1 MAIRTPE
8 PRLPLEP
15 EEYPL
20 YQPPRRVGCSGI
32 TIVTLLAIGTFL
44 FLVWRVTPP
53 MAKNITDFPKS
64 LPILGPLLDDDDDS
78 ETEAGAANFPT
89 QTAEALASPVDPA
102 ATAATAVAVVAS
114 PTPAPTNTPVPEYV
128 RIANT
133 GGQGVRLR
141 KEPRQDAD
149 FDVVLREGEVVQI
162 IGPDTPAANDASI
175 VWRNILRASDGQQ
188 GYIQKRY
195 LEAAPGP
202 NP

>member
-53 MAKNITDFPKS
+53 MAKAITDFPKS
-64 LPILGPLLDDDDDS
+64 IPILGPLLDDSDD
-78 ETEAGAANFPT
+78 EIEPGAATFPT

-102 ATAATAVAVVAS
+102 AAATAVTVVAS
-114 PTPAPTNTPVPEYV
+114 PTVAPTSTPVPEYV

-141 KEPRQDAD
+141 KEPRQNAE
-149 FDVVLREGEVVQI
+149 FEVVLREGEVIQI
-162 IGPDTPAANDASI
+162 IGPDTPDPNDANI
-175 VWRNILRASDGQQ
+175 VWRNVLKASDGQQ

>member
-32 TIVTLLAIGTFL
+32 TIVTLLAIVAFL

-53 MAKNITDFPKS
+53 MAKAITDFPKT
-64 LPILGPLLDDDDDS
+64 LPIVGGLFADDTDS
-78 ETEAGAANFPT
+78 TDVITGTFPT
-89 QTAEALASPVDPA
+89 QTAQALASPAAFA
-102 ATAATAVAVVAS
+102 ATATPQT
-114 PTPAPTNTPVPEYV
+114 PTPVPTSTPVPEYV
-128 RIANT
+128 QVANT

-141 KEPRQDAD
+141 KEPRQNAE
-149 FDVVLREGEVVQI
+149 FEVVAKEGTVFQV
-162 IGPDTPAANDASI
+162 IGPDTPDPNDPQQA
-175 VWRNILRASDGQQ
+175 WRHVRLPNDGRE
-188 GYIQKRY
+188 GYVLKRY
-195 LEAAPGP
+195 LAPHTGP

>member
-32 TIVTLLAIGTFL
+32 TIVTPLAIWTFL

-53 MAKNITDFPKS
+53 MAKAITDFPKS
-64 LPILGPLLDDDDDS
+64 IPILGPLLDDSD
-78 ETEAGAANFPT
+78 EEPEAGAATFPT

-102 ATAATAVAVVAS
+102 ATAVAAAAS
-114 PTPAPTNTPVPEYV
+114 PTVAPTSTPVPEYV

-141 KEPRQDAD
+141 KEPRQNAE
-149 FDVVLREGEVVQI
+149 FDVVLREGEVIQI
-162 IGPDTPAANDASI
+162 IGPDTPDTNDASI
-175 VWRNILRASDGQQ
+175 VWRNILRASDSEQ

>member
-53 MAKNITDFPKS
+53 MAKAITDFPKS
-64 LPILGPLLDDDDDS
+64 IPILGPLLDDND
-78 ETEAGAANFPT
+78 EEPEAGAATFPT
-89 QTAEALASPVDPA
+89 QTAEALASPVI
-102 ATAATAVAVVAS
+102 TETAVVVAAVS

-128 RIANT
+128 RVANT

-141 KEPRQDAD
+141 KEPRQNAE
-149 FDVVLREGEVVQI
+149 FDVVLVEGEVIQI
-162 IGPDTPAANDASI
+162 IGPDTPDANDASI
-175 VWRNILRASDGQQ
+175 VWRNILRARDGQQ
-188 GYIQKRY
+188 GYIQRRY

>member
-32 TIVTLLAIGTFL
+32 TVVTLLAIAAFI

-53 MAKNITDFPKS
+53 MAKAITDFPKT
-64 LPILGPLLDDDDDS
+64 LPIIDGLFADDKS
-78 ETEAGAANFPT
+78 SPEAGPGSFPT
-89 QTAEALASPVDPA
+89 QTAQALASP
-102 ATAATAVAVVAS
+102 ATSATTTTPQT
-114 PTPAPTNTPVPEYV
+114 PTPVPTNTPVPEYV
-128 RIANT
+128 QVANT

-141 KEPRQDAD
+141 KEPRQNAE
-149 FDVVLREGEVVQI
+149 FEVVAKEGTVFQI
-162 IGPDTPAANDASI
+162 IGPDTPDENDPQQ
-175 VWRNILRASDGQQ
+175 VWRHVILPNDGRQ
-188 GYIQKRY
+188 GYVMKRY
-195 LEAAPGP
+195 LAPAAGP

>member
-32 TIVTLLAIGTFL
+32 TIVTLLAIGAFL

-53 MAKNITDFPKS
+53 MAKAITDFPKT
-64 LPILGPLLDDDDDS
+64 LPIVGGLFVDDD
-78 ETEAGAANFPT
+78 EVTAVGTATFPT
-89 QTAEALASPVDPA
+89 QTAQALASPA
-102 ATAATAVAVVAS
+102 ASVVTTPEP

-128 RIANT
+128 QVANT

-141 KEPRQDAD
+141 KEPRQNAE
-149 FDVVLREGEVVQI
+149 FEVVAREGTVFQI
-162 IGPDTPAANDASI
+162 IGPDTPDPNDPTQA
-175 VWRNILRASDGQQ
+175 WRNVVLPNDGRS
-188 GYIQKRY
+188 GYVLKRY
-195 LEAAPGP
+195 LVPHSGP

>member
-32 TIVTLLAIGTFL
+32 TIVTLLAIGAFL

-53 MAKNITDFPKS
+53 MAKAITDFPKT
-64 LPILGPLLDDDDDS
+64 LPIVGGLFADDDDV
-78 ETEAGAANFPT
+78 TAVGTATFPT
-89 QTAEALASPVDPA
+89 QTAEALASPAAVA
-102 ATAATAVAVVAS
+102 ATLTPTT

-128 RIANT
+128 QVANT

-141 KEPRQDAD
+141 KEPRQNAE
-149 FDVVLREGEVVQI
+149 FEVVAKEGTVFQV
-162 IGPDTPAANDASI
+162 IGPDTPDPVDPQQ
-175 VWRNILRASDGQQ
+175 VWRNVVLPNDGRA
-188 GYIQKRY
+188 GYVLKRY
-195 LEAAPGP
+195 LVPHTGP

>member
-32 TIVTLLAIGTFL
+32 TIVTLLAIAVFL

-53 MAKNITDFPKS
+53 MAKAITDFPKT
-64 LPILGPLLDDDDDS
+64 LPFFGTLFEDENDTTGVDGD
-78 ETEAGAANFPT
+78 NFPT
-89 QTAEALASPVDPA
+89 QTAQALASPEG
-102 ATAATAVAVVAS
+102 TASTAVAAES
-114 PTPAPTNTPVPEYV
+114 PIPAPTNTPVLEYV
-128 RIANT
+128 KVANT

-141 KEPRQDAD
+141 KEPRQNAE
-149 FDVVLREGEVVQI
+149 FEVVAREGTVFQI
-162 IGPDTPAANDASI
+162 IGPDTPDPTDSQI
-175 VWRNILRASDGQQ
+175 VWRNVILPNDGRQ
-188 GYIQKRY
+188 GYVQARY
-195 LEAAPGP
+195 LVPHSGP

>member
-32 TIVTLLAIGTFL
+32 TVVTLLAIGAFL

-53 MAKNITDFPKS
+53 MAKAITDFPKT
-64 LPILGPLLDDDDDS
+64 LPIVGTLFEEEDEDAD
-78 ETEAGAANFPT
+78 AGNASFPR
-89 QTAEALASPVDPA
+89 QTAEALASPADAA
-102 ATAATAVAVVAS
+102 ATVAAAS

-128 RIANT
+128 RVANT

-141 KEPRQDAD
+141 KEPRQNAE
-149 FDVVLREGEVVQI
+149 FEVVAREGTVFQI
-162 IGPDTPAANDASI
+162 IGPDTPDPADPEI
-175 VWRNILRASDGQQ
+175 VWRNVMLPNDGRQ
-188 GYIQKRY
+188 GYVQRRY

>member
-53 MAKNITDFPKS
+53 MAKAITDFPKS
-64 LPILGPLLDDDDDS
+64 IPILGPLLDDGDE
-78 ETEAGAANFPT
+78 ETEAGAATFPT
-89 QTAEALASPVDPA
+89 QTAEALASPVI
-102 ATAATAVAVVAS
+102 TETTAVVAAVS
-114 PTPAPTNTPVPEYV
+114 PTVAPTSTPVPEYV
-128 RIANT
+128 RVANT

-141 KEPRQDAD
+141 KEPRQNAE
-149 FDVVLREGEVVQI
+149 FEVVAREGTVFQI
-162 IGPDTPAANDASI
+162 IGPDTPDPTDSSI
-175 VWRNILRASDGQQ
+175 TWRNVVLPNDGRQ
-188 GYIQKRY
+188 GYVQKRY

>member
-32 TIVTLLAIGTFL
+32 TIVTLLAIGAFL

-53 MAKNITDFPKS
+53 MAKAITDFPKT
-64 LPILGPLLDDDDDS
+64 LPIVGGLFADDDD
-78 ETEAGAANFPT
+78 EVTAVGTATFPT
-89 QTAEALASPVDPA
+89 QTAQALASPAVSPA
-102 ATAATAVAVVAS
+102 TTPAT
-114 PTPAPTNTPVPEYV
+114 PTPAPTSTPVPEYV
-128 RIANT
+128 QVANT

-141 KEPRQDAD
+141 KEPRQNAE
-149 FDVVLREGEVVQI
+149 FEVVAKEGTVFQV
-162 IGPDTPAANDASI
+162 IGPDTPDENNPQD
-175 VWRNILRASDGQQ
+175 VWRNVVLPNDGRA
-188 GYIQKRY
+188 GYVLKRY
-195 LEAAPGP
+195 LAPHSGP

>member
-32 TIVTLLAIGTFL
+32 TVVTLLAIAAFL

-53 MAKNITDFPKS
+53 MAKAITDFPKS
-64 LPILGPLLDDDDDS
+64 LPIVGGLF
-78 ETEAGAANFPT
+78 TEDGNSTDVGGAGAGFPT
-89 QTAEALASPVDPA
+89 QTAEALASPA
-102 ATAATAVAVVAS
+102 ASAGTTTPQT
-114 PTPAPTNTPVPEYV
+114 PTPAPTTTPVPEYV
-128 RIANT
+128 KVANT

-141 KEPRQDAD
+141 KEPRQNAE
-149 FDVVLREGEVVQI
+149 FDVVAKEGTVFQI
-162 IGPDTPAANDASI
+162 IGPDTPDPNDTQQ
-175 VWRNILRASDGQQ
+175 VWRHVVLPNDGRQ
-188 GYIQKRY
+188 GYVLSRY
-195 LEAAPGP
+195 LVTHTGP

>member
-32 TIVTLLAIGTFL
+32 TIVTLLAIGAFL

-53 MAKNITDFPKS
+53 MAKAITDFPKT
-64 LPILGPLLDDDDDS
+64 LPIVGDLFADDDDVPAVG
-78 ETEAGAANFPT
+78 TATFPT
-89 QTAEALASPVDPA
+89 QTAQALASPAVSAVITP
-102 ATAATAVAVVAS
+102 ATA
-114 PTPAPTNTPVPEYV
+114 TPVPTNTPVPEYV
-128 RIANT
+128 RVANT

-141 KEPRQDAD
+141 KEPRQDAP
-149 FDVVLREGEVVQI
+149 FEVVAKEGTVFQI
-162 IGPDTPAANDASI
+162 IGPDTPDANNPQN
-175 VWRNILRASDGQQ
+175 VWRNVVLPNDGRA
-188 GYIQKRY
+188 GYVLKVY
-195 LEAAPGP
+195 LVPHTGP

>member
-1 MAIRTPE
+1 M
-8 PRLPLEP
+8 EP

-53 MAKNITDFPKS
+53 MAKAITDFPKS
-64 LPILGPLLDDDDDS
+64 IPILGPLLDDSD
-78 ETEAGAANFPT
+78 EEPEAGAATFPT
-89 QTAEALASPVDPA
+89 QTAEALASPVI
-102 ATAATAVAVVAS
+102 TETAVVVAAVS
-114 PTPAPTNTPVPEYV
+114 PTVVPTNTPVPEYV
-128 RIANT
+128 RVTNT

-141 KEPRQDAD
+141 KEPRQNAE
-149 FDVVLREGEVVQI
+149 FDVVLREGEVIQI
-162 IGPDTPAANDASI
+162 IGPDTPDAADVNI

-188 GYIQKRY
+188 GYIQRRY